1 MQLISAMHFCKL
13 AEIST
18 GFCSGGTFVSNFKI
32 YVMKTT
38 THYIL
43 IMDESS
49 SMSNVKQET
58 LTSLNEQIEN
68 CRKIAR
74 EMGEEA
80 ISLSLSFF
88 NTHVRKVFVRQNP
101 ARVGLLTSVDYKPGG
116 YTALLDAVG
125 MSIQET
131 EAKVLPNDDVVMLV
145 LTDGQE
151 NASQFFTFRQ
161 IAQQIERL
169 KATGKWTFSFMG
181 ADIDAWDLASRLSI
195 SNDEV
200 ISLKKENI
208 GEEMKNVQSYMSS
221 YMAEKFKGE
230 LKTGLFNKK

>member
-1 MQLISAMHFCKL
+1 MNS
-13 AEIST
+13 
-18 GFCSGGTFVSNFKI
+18 
-32 YVMKTT
+32 T

-49 SMSNVKQET
+49 SMSSAKQET
-58 LTSLNEQIEN
+58 LTAINEQIEN
-68 CRKIAR
+68 CRKIAQ

-88 NTHVRKVFVRQNP
+88 STRVKKVFVRQHP
-101 ARVGLLTSVDYKPGG
+101 SRVGLLTSSDYNPSG

-131 EAKVLPNDDVVMLV
+131 ESKILPDDDVVLLV

-151 NASQFFTFRQ
+151 NASQFFNFRQ
-161 IAQQIERL
+161 ISQQIERL

-181 ADIDAWDLASRLSI
+181 ADIDAWDLASRLNI
-195 SNDEV
+195 SDSEV
-200 ISLKKENI
+200 ISLKKENL
-208 GEEMKNVQSYMSS
+208 GEEMKNVQSFMSDYMS
-221 YMAEKFKGE
+221 EKFKGNM
-230 LKTGLFNKK
+230 KTHFFKKK

>member
-1 MQLISAMHFCKL
+1 
-13 AEIST
+13 
-18 GFCSGGTFVSNFKI
+18 
-32 YVMKTT
+32 MKTT

-43 IMDESS
+43 IMDESG
-49 SMSNVKQET
+49 SMSNAKQET
-58 LTSLNEQIEN
+58 LTAINEQIEN
-68 CRKIAR
+68 CRKIAS

-88 NTHVRKVFVRQNP
+88 NTNVKKLFVRQSP
-101 ARVGLLTSVDYKPGG
+101 ARIGLLKSVDYKPNGS
-116 YTALLDAVG
+116 TALLDAVG
-125 MSIQET
+125 MTIQET
-131 EAKVLPNDDVVMLV
+131 ESKIHPNDDVVMLV

-195 SNDEV
+195 SNSEV
-200 ISLKKENI
+200 ISLKKENL
-208 GEEMKNVQSYMSS
+208 GEEMKNVQEYMSS
-221 YMAEKFKGE
+221 YMTEKFKGNM
-230 LKTGLFNKK
+230 KTEFFKKK

>member
-1 MQLISAMHFCKL
+1 
-13 AEIST
+13 
-18 GFCSGGTFVSNFKI
+18 
-32 YVMKTT
+32 MKTT

-43 IMDESS
+43 IMDESG
-49 SMSNVKQET
+49 SMSNAKQET
-58 LTSLNEQIEN
+58 LTAINEQIEN
-68 CRKIAR
+68 CRKIAS
-74 EMGEEA
+74 EMGEDA

-88 NTHVRKVFVRQNP
+88 NTHVKKLFVRQNP
-101 ARVGLLTSVDYKPGG
+101 ARIGLLTSVDYKPDG

-131 EAKVLPNDDVVMLV
+131 ESKILPNDDVVMLV

-195 SNDEV
+195 SNSEV
-200 ISLKKENI
+200 ISLKKENL
-208 GEEMKNVQSYMSS
+208 GEEMKNVQEYMST
-221 YMAEKFKGE
+221 YMNEKLKGNMKTEFFK
-230 LKTGLFNKK
+230 KK

>member
-1 MQLISAMHFCKL
+1 MNS
-13 AEIST
+13 
-18 GFCSGGTFVSNFKI
+18 
-32 YVMKTT
+32 T

-49 SMSNVKQET
+49 SMSSAKQET
-58 LTSLNEQIEN
+58 LTAINEQIEN

-88 NTHVRKVFVRQNP
+88 STHVKKVFVRQRP
-101 ARVGLLTSVDYKPGG
+101 SRVGLLTSSDYNPSG

-131 EAKVLPNDDVVMLV
+131 ESKILPDDDVVMLV

-151 NASQFFTFRQ
+151 NASQFFSFRQ

-195 SNDEV
+195 SDSEV
-200 ISLKKENI
+200 ISLKKENL
-208 GEEMKNVQSYMSS
+208 GEEMKNVQSFMSDYMS
-221 YMAEKFKGE
+221 EKFKGN
-230 LKTGLFNKK
+230 LKTHFFKK